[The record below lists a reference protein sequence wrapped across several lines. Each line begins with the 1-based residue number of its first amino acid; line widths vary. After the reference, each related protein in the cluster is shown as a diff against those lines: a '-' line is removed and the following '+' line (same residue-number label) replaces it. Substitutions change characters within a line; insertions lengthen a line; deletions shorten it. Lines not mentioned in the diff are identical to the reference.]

1 MRLSTISKMKRS
13 IACIVALAFIGILIS
28 TPATA
33 AIKAGDICKTKGL
46 IGSSPT
52 KKFTCI
58 KLGKKLVWNQGVL
71 RTDQVSTSKVG
82 DICTLGTQPPL
93 KLPTSVLFCVKQGD
107 GKSRFIEFLAQSPRI
122 TNPTSPSLLS
132 TCQPPDLR
140 GGIAEGSF
148 NWAITYP
155 AGPVTLANKGTLKIA
170 VVPIDFSDVP
180 GTVPPL
186 TLYGTELKTM
196 ASWFNSYSNGK
207 LRIEF
212 QTGERWNRALKT
224 TDYYDVGEGINVNI
238 EGESTREIIQEFVNL
253 TKSNFEYSQ
262 SDAVI
267 FLYPEN
273 TPNIKNSFA
282 ENQPITINSQTKEI
296 FEMSLASANRKYGP
310 AWIWLTHEM
319 LHRMGLAMHFPV
331 NPPNWGIEWG
341 GFTTTPVLLPWNQ
354 GILDWINSDQYYC
367 IKKEDLVNEKL
378 TLLPLEIP
386 GAGLHSAFI
395 RISNSEVMMVVSH
408 RKGEWSRDATD
419 SFYGSMVAI
428 IDTTKQTSWNGE
440 HSGEDKM
447 DGSIFPKS
455 GVYLHPDRNFATPRV
470 WTRTETGDWG
480 ALMYLGDSVSYKGV
494 VVKLIAS
501 NNYDTLQ
508 ISKN

>member
-1 MRLSTISKMKRS
+1 
-13 IACIVALAFIGILIS
+13 
-28 TPATA
+28 
-33 AIKAGDICKTKGL
+33 
-46 IGSSPT
+46 
-52 KKFTCI
+52 
-58 KLGKKLVWNQGVL
+58 
-71 RTDQVSTSKVG
+71 
-82 DICTLGTQPPL
+82 
-93 KLPTSVLFCVKQGD
+93 
-107 GKSRFIEFLAQSPRI
+107 
-122 TNPTSPSLLS
+122 
-132 TCQPPDLR
+132 
-140 GGIAEGSF
+140 
-148 NWAITYP
+148 
-155 AGPVTLANKGTLKIA
+155 
-170 VVPIDFSDVP
+170 
-180 GTVPPL
+180 
-186 TLYGTELKTM
+186 
-196 ASWFNSYSNGK
+196 
-207 LRIEF
+207 
-212 QTGERWNRALKT
+212 
-224 TDYYDVGEGINVNI
+224 
-238 EGESTREIIQEFVNL
+238 
-253 TKSNFEYSQ
+253 
-262 SDAVI
+262 
-267 FLYPEN
+267 
-273 TPNIKNSFA
+273 
-282 ENQPITINSQTKEI
+282 
-296 FEMSLASANRKYGP
+296 MSLASANRKYGP